1 MTHTTYVKMIE
12 NVSQIDI
19 ELMLDAD
26 NSSGLRMDQR

>member
-12 NVSQIDI
+12 NVSQINV

-26 NSSGLRMDQR
+26 DSSDLRMDQR